1 MDSKKLEEMLSFV
14 IPGTALR
21 EGLNNILE
29 AGLGALIVV
38 GFDENVKKIR
48 KAWPGQPCFFYGKNT
63 EFVIH

>member
-38 GFDENVKKIR
+38 GFDENVKKNNRWWILFR
-48 KAWPGQPCFFYGKNT
+48 L
-63 EFVIH
+63 